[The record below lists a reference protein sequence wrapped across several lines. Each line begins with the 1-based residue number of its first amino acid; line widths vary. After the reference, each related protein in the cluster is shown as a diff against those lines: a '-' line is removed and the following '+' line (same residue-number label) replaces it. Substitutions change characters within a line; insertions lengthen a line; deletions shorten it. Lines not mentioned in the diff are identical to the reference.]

1 MNKILIIGS
10 GSRENALAWKLKQSP
25 KVEKIFIAPGNPG
38 TAALGENVDIAVNN
52 IQALADFAVQNKI
65 DLTVVGPEEPLSLGI
80 VDAFEGKNLKIWG
93 PTKAA
98 AQIESS
104 KTFAKELMQ
113 KAGVPTAKFETFS
126 DFDQAV
132 GYVKSQ
138 SFPVVIKASGLAS
151 GKGVTIA
158 QNFEE
163 AETALRRALVEKIF
177 GEAGSVVVI
186 EEFLV
191 GMEFSTHAFSDGKTF
206 KMLPTSQDH
215 KRIFDGDKGP
225 NTGGVGTIAS
235 LPWITQKDEEIISQ
249 TIFSPIFKTLKDE
262 GVVFKGLLY
271 PGLMMTPEGPKV
283 IEFNCRFGGPEC
295 ESYMRIL
302 KSDLFD
308 ILMACVD
315 GTLDKINI
323 EWENKY
329 ACCIILASGGYP
341 GDYKKGL
348 PITGVEEA
356 EKLDDIVVFH
366 AGTKQDGNRL
376 LTNGGRVLGVTA
388 LADDLKSALDKA
400 YAAVKLINFDGMH
413 YRTDIGLKSLLNTK

>member
-1 MNKILIIGS
+1 MNKILIIGG
-10 GSRENALAWKLKQSP
+10 GSREHALAWKLKQSP
-25 KVEKIFIAPGNPG
+25 KVGEIFIAPGNPG
-38 TAALGENVDIAVNN
+38 TASLGENINIPVNDI
-52 IQALADFAVQNKI
+52 QTLTDFAVQNKI
-65 DLTVVGPEEPLSLGI
+65 DLTIVGPEEPLALGI
-80 VDAFEGKNLKIWG
+80 VNAFEDKNLKIWG
-93 PTKAA
+93 PNKAA

-126 DFDQAV
+126 NFDQAV

-138 SFPVVIKASGLAS
+138 SFPIVIKASGLAS

-163 AETALRRALVEKIF
+163 AETALRQALVEKIF
-177 GEAGSVVVI
+177 GDAGGVVVI

-215 KRIFDGDKGP
+215 KRIFNNDKGP

-235 LPWITQKDEEIISQ
+235 LPWITKKDEEIISQ
-249 TIFSPIFKTLKDE
+249 TIFSPIFKTLKNE
-262 GVVFKGLLY
+262 GMAFKGLLY
-271 PGLMMTPEGPKV
+271 PGLMMTSDGPKV

-302 KSDLFD
+302 KSDLVD
-308 ILMACVD
+308 ILIACVD

-329 ACCIILASGGYP
+329 ACCIILCSGGYP
-341 GDYKKGL
+341 GNYEKGKE
-348 PITGVEEA
+348 ITGVDQA
-356 EKLDDIVVFH
+356 SKLSDIVVFH
-366 AGTKQDGNRL
+366 AGTKLDGDKL

-400 YAAVKLINFDGMH
+400 YAAVKLINFEGMH